1 MEAPFGVVVVVFA
14 GGRQKRFLSLF
25 FFLAASSI
33 DDARLAFTASLP
45 NSSLELNFCSIIA
58 K

>member
-1 MEAPFGVVVVVFA
+1 MEDPSGIVVVFA